1 MSGFGG
7 ITVVLLPNGAIYYV
21 FSDNA
26 EFAWLSA
33 AAELAKL
40 GGFCTT
46 Q

>member
-7 ITVVLLPNGAIYYV
+7 ITVVLLPNDAIYYV

-33 AAELAKL
+33 ARELSKL
-40 GGFCTT
+40 GDFCSN
-46 Q
+46 